1 MSCYHCDEPC
11 GCEIRDIT
19 NELERLR
26 LRLDGIAC
34 VDASLES
41 INTEIIGL
49 QSKTRSLLTAISRA
63 EGTLL
68 FVAQDLGNKLPA
80 AIKYDSEEYR
90 EEVQKEVDKRLAQLK
105 SDYIEKEKRDIKE
118 ERKSRWWTRR

>member
-1 MSCYHCDEPC
+1 VSCYHCDEPC